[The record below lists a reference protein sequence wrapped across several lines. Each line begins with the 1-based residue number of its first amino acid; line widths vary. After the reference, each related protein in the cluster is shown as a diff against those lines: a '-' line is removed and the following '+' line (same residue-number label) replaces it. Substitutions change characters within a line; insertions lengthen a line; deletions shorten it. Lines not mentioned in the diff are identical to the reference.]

1 MFNNFKYL
9 VREGLRNA
17 WANRLMT
24 FASVGVLVCC
34 LVLMGSAVLVS
45 VNITHVM
52 ELFEDKN
59 VVMVFLNDTVS
70 GSDATLTVA
79 DVQKKI
85 LTVDNVDPEN
95 IEFVPKEKGFSSL
108 MDRFDEKLK
117 IIDTLGDTANILP
130 DAFKVGFKDP
140 TRYETTVQQL
150 KNLPEVYTV
159 RDNRE
164 YAEKLMGINQTVTV
178 VGTWIVGLLLVVS
191 LFIITNTIK
200 LTMYVRKLEISIM
213 KSVGATDWFI
223 RMPFLVEGIVIIRM
237 PFLVEGIVIGMTAGL
252 ISFGLVSYI
261 YSAAA
266 SSITDVLA
274 TGVLPYST
282 MLFKLLLA
290 FIGSGVLSGSIGS
303 LVSIRKYLRND
314 GGLND
319 E

>member
-1 MFNNFKYL
+1 MFNNLKYL

-45 VNITHVM
+45 VNITHIM
-52 ELFEDKN
+52 ALFEDKN

-70 GSDATLTVA
+70 GSDANMTVA
-79 DVQKKI
+79 DVKNQI
-85 LTVDNVDPEN
+85 LSIEN
-95 IEFVPKEKGFSSL
+95 IDENNVEFIPKEKGFSAL

-117 IIDTLGDTANILP
+117 IMDTLGDTANILP

-150 KNLPEVYTV
+150 KNLPVVYTV

-164 YAEKLMGINQTVTV
+164 YAQKLMGINQTVTV

-223 RMPFLVEGIVIIRM
+223 RMPFLVEGIA
-237 PFLVEGIVIGMTAGL
+237 IGLAAGL

-274 TGVLPYST
+274 TGVLPYSS
-282 MLFKLLLA
+282 MFGWLMLA
-290 FIGSGVLSGSIGS
+290 FLGSGVLSGALGS
-303 LVSIRKYLRND
+303 LVSIRKYLKND

>member
-70 GSDATLTVA
+70 GSDAALTVA

-85 LTVDNVDPEN
+85 LTVDNVDPDN

-108 MDRFDEKLK
+108 MNRFDEKLK

-178 VGTWIVGLLLVVS
+178 VGSWIVGLLLVVS

-223 RMPFLVEGIVIIRM
+223 RMPFLVEGIVIG
-237 PFLVEGIVIGMTAGL
+237 LTAGL

-274 TGVLPYST
+274 TGVLPYTS
-282 MLFKLLLA
+282 MMFKLLLA
-290 FIGSGVLSGSIGS
+290 FIGSGVLSGAIGS

>member
-45 VNITHVM
+45 LNITHIM
-52 ELFEDKN
+52 QIFDDKN
-59 VVMVFLNDTVS
+59 VVMVFLNDKVS
-70 GSDATLTVA
+70 GSDAAMTVA
-79 DVQKKI
+79 DVQKQI
-85 LTVDNVDPEN
+85 LTVENVDPDN
-95 IEFVPKEKGFSSL
+95 VEFVPKEKGFSSL

-117 IIDTLGDTANILP
+117 IMDTLGDTANILP

-140 TRYETTVQQL
+140 TRYETTVEQL
-150 KNLPEVYTV
+150 KNLPVVYTV

-164 YAEKLMGINQTVTV
+164 FAKRLMGINQTVTV
-178 VGTWIVGLLLVVS
+178 VGSWIVGLLLVVS

-223 RMPFLVEGIVIIRM
+223 RMPFLVEGIVIGLI
-237 PFLVEGIVIGMTAGL
+237 AGL

-266 SSITDVLA
+266 SSITDVMA
-274 TGVLPYST
+274 TGVLPYGS
-282 MLFKLLLA
+282 LFFNLLLA
-290 FIGSGVLSGSIGS
+290 FLGSGVLSGTIGS

>member
-1 MFNNFKYL
+1 MWLTADRRSIIMFNNFKYL

-45 VNITHVM
+45 VNITHLM
-52 ELFEDKN
+52 QLFEDKN
-59 VVMVFLNDTVS
+59 VVMVFLNDTIS

-79 DVQKKI
+79 DVQNKI
-85 LTVDNVDPEN
+85 LTIDNVDPDN

-178 VGTWIVGLLLVVS
+178 VGAWIVGLLLVVS

-223 RMPFLVEGIVIIRM
+223 RMPFLVEGIVIG
-237 PFLVEGIVIGMTAGL
+237 LAAGL

-274 TGVLPYST
+274 TGVLPYSS

-290 FIGSGVLSGSIGS
+290 FIGSGVLSGAIGS

>member
-45 VNITHVM
+45 VNISHIM

-70 GSDATLTVA
+70 GSDTSMTVA
-79 DVQKKI
+79 DVQKQI
-85 LTVDNVDPEN
+85 LTVENVDPDSV
-95 IEFVPKEKGFSSL
+95 EFVPKEKGFSSL
-108 MDRFDEKLK
+108 MNRFDEKLK
-117 IIDTLGDTANILP
+117 IMDTLGDTANILP

-140 TRYETTVQQL
+140 TRYETTVKQL
-150 KNLPEVYTV
+150 KNLPVVYTV

-178 VGTWIVGLLLVVS
+178 VGAWIVGLLLVVS

-223 RMPFLVEGIVIIRM
+223 RMPFLVEGIVIGLI
-237 PFLVEGIVIGMTAGL
+237 AGL
-252 ISFGLVSYI
+252 VSFGLVSYI

-266 SSITDVLA
+266 SSITDVMA
-274 TGVLPYST
+274 TGVLPYSS
-282 MLFKLLLA
+282 MFFRLLLA
-290 FIGSGVLSGSIGS
+290 FIGSGVLSGTIGS

>member
-178 VGTWIVGLLLVVS
+178 VGAWIVGLLLVVS

-223 RMPFLVEGIVIIRM
+223 RMPFLVEGIVIGLI
-237 PFLVEGIVIGMTAGL
+237 AGL

-274 TGVLPYST
+274 TGVLPYSS
-282 MLFKLLLA
+282 MLFNLLIA

>member
-178 VGTWIVGLLLVVS
+178 VGAWIVGLLLVVS

-223 RMPFLVEGIVIIRM
+223 RMPFLVEGIVIGLI
-237 PFLVEGIVIGMTAGL
+237 AGL

-274 TGVLPYST
+274 TGVLPYSS
-282 MLFKLLLA
+282 MLLNLLLA
-290 FIGSGVLSGSIGS
+290 FIGSGVLSGAIGS

>member
-9 VREGLRNA
+9 VREGFRNA

-45 VNITHVM
+45 VNISHIM

-85 LTVDNVDPEN
+85 LTVDNVDPDN
-95 IEFVPKEKGFSSL
+95 IEFVPKEKGFSTL
-108 MDRFDEKLK
+108 MNRFDEKLK

-223 RMPFLVEGIVIIRM
+223 RMPFLVEGIVIG
-237 PFLVEGIVIGMTAGL
+237 LTAGL

-274 TGVLPYST
+274 TGVLPYSS

-303 LVSIRKYLRND
+303 PVSIRKYLRND
-314 GGLND
+314 GGLYD

>member
-45 VNITHVM
+45 VNISHVM

-85 LTVDNVDPEN
+85 ISVDNVDPDN
-95 IEFVPKEKGFSSL
+95 VEFVPKEKGFSSL

-117 IIDTLGDTANILP
+117 IMDTLGDTANILP

-150 KNLPEVYTV
+150 KNLPVVYTV

-164 YAEKLMGINQTVTV
+164 YAQKLMGINQTVTV

-223 RMPFLVEGIVIIRM
+223 RMPFLVEGIA
-237 PFLVEGIVIGMTAGL
+237 IGLAAGL

-274 TGVLPYST
+274 TGVLPYSS
-282 MLFKLLLA
+282 MFGWLMLA
-290 FIGSGVLSGSIGS
+290 FLGSGVLSGALGS
-303 LVSIRKYLRND
+303 LVSIRKYLKND

>member
-9 VREGLRNA
+9 VREGIRNA

-52 ELFEDKN
+52 QLFEDKN
-59 VVMVFLNDTVS
+59 VVMVFLNDTIS

-79 DVQKKI
+79 DVQNKI
-85 LTVDNVDPEN
+85 LTIDNVDPDN

-178 VGTWIVGLLLVVS
+178 VGAWIVGLLLVVS

-223 RMPFLVEGIVIIRM
+223 RMPFLVEGIVIG
-237 PFLVEGIVIGMTAGL
+237 LAAGL

-274 TGVLPYST
+274 TGVLPYSS

-290 FIGSGVLSGSIGS
+290 FIGSGVLSGAIGS

>member
-45 VNITHVM
+45 LNITHIM
-52 ELFEDKN
+52 QIFDDKN
-59 VVMVFLNDTVS
+59 VVMVFLNDKVS
-70 GSDATLTVA
+70 GSDAAMTVA
-79 DVQKKI
+79 DVQKQI
-85 LTVDNVDPEN
+85 LTVENVDPDN
-95 IEFVPKEKGFSSL
+95 VEFVPKEKGFASL

-117 IIDTLGDTANILP
+117 IMDTLGDTANILP

-140 TRYETTVQQL
+140 TRYETTVEQL
-150 KNLPEVYTV
+150 KNLPVVYTV

-164 YAEKLMGINQTVTV
+164 FAKRLMGINQTVTV
-178 VGTWIVGLLLVVS
+178 VGSWIVGLLLVVS

-223 RMPFLVEGIVIIRM
+223 RMPFLVEGIVIGLI
-237 PFLVEGIVIGMTAGL
+237 AGL

-266 SSITDVLA
+266 SSITDVMA
-274 TGVLPYST
+274 TGVLPYGS
-282 MLFKLLLA
+282 LFFNLLLA
-290 FIGSGVLSGSIGS
+290 FLGSGVLSGTIGS

>member
-9 VREGLRNA
+9 VREGFRNA

-45 VNITHVM
+45 FNITHIM

-85 LTVDNVDPEN
+85 LTVDNVDPDN

-223 RMPFLVEGIVIIRM
+223 RMPFLVEGIVIG
-237 PFLVEGIVIGMTAGL
+237 LTAGL

>member
-45 VNITHVM
+45 VNITHIM

-70 GSDATLTVA
+70 GSDTTMTVA

-85 LTVDNVDPEN
+85 LTVDNVDPDN

-117 IIDTLGDTANILP
+117 IMDTLGDTANMLP

-178 VGTWIVGLLLVVS
+178 VGAWIVGLLLVVS

-223 RMPFLVEGIVIIRM
+223 RMPFLVEGIVIG
-237 PFLVEGIVIGMTAGL
+237 LVAGL

-274 TGVLPYST
+274 TGVLPYTS
-282 MLFKLLLA
+282 MLFNLLLA
-290 FIGSGVLSGSIGS
+290 FIGSGVLSGAIGS

>member
-24 FASVGVLVCC
+24 FASIGVLVCC

-70 GSDATLTVA
+70 GSDTAMTVA
-79 DVQKKI
+79 DVQKQI
-85 LTVDNVDPEN
+85 LTVENVDPDKV
-95 IEFVPKEKGFSSL
+95 EFVPKEKGFSSL
-108 MDRFDEKLK
+108 MNRFDEKLK
-117 IIDTLGDTANILP
+117 IMETLGDTANILP

-150 KNLPEVYTV
+150 KNLPVVLTV

-223 RMPFLVEGIVIIRM
+223 RMPFLVEGIVIGLI
-237 PFLVEGIVIGMTAGL
+237 AGL

-266 SSITDVLA
+266 SSITDVMA
-274 TGVLPYST
+274 TGVLPYGS
-282 MLFKLLLA
+282 LFFNLLMA
-290 FIGSGVLSGSIGS
+290 FLGSGILSGTIGS

-314 GGLND
+314 GGLYD
-319 E
+319 D

>member
-24 FASVGVLVCC
+24 FASIGVLVCC

-52 ELFEDKN
+52 QLFDDKN
-59 VVMVFLNDTVS
+59 VVMVFLNETVS
-70 GSDATLTVA
+70 GSDAAMTVA

-85 LTVDNVDPEN
+85 LSVDNVDPEN
-95 IEFVPKEKGFSSL
+95 IEFVPKEKGFSTL

-178 VGTWIVGLLLVVS
+178 VGAWIVGLLLVVS

-223 RMPFLVEGIVIIRM
+223 RMPFLVEGIIIG
-237 PFLVEGIVIGMTAGL
+237 LVAGL

-266 SSITDVLA
+266 SSITNVLA
-274 TGVLPYST
+274 TGVMPYSS
-282 MLFKLLLA
+282 MIVNLLIA

>member
-9 VREGLRNA
+9 VREGFRNA
-17 WANRLMT
+17 WVNRLMT

-85 LTVDNVDPEN
+85 LTVDNVDPDN
-95 IEFVPKEKGFSSL
+95 IEFVPKEKGFSTL
-108 MDRFDEKLK
+108 MNRFDEKLK

-223 RMPFLVEGIVIIRM
+223 RMPFLVEGIVIG
-237 PFLVEGIVIGMTAGL
+237 LTAGL

-274 TGVLPYST
+274 TGVLPYSS

-314 GGLND
+314 GGLYD

>member
-178 VGTWIVGLLLVVS
+178 VGSWIVGLLLVVS

-223 RMPFLVEGIVIIRM
+223 RMPFLVEGIVIGLI
-237 PFLVEGIVIGMTAGL
+237 AGL

-266 SSITDVLA
+266 SSVTDVLA
-274 TGVLPYST
+274 TGVLPYSS
-282 MLFKLLLA
+282 MLFNLLIA

>member
-9 VREGLRNA
+9 VREGFRNA

-24 FASVGVLVCC
+24 LASVGVLVCC
-34 LVLMGSAVLVS
+34 LVLMGSAILVS
-45 VNITHVM
+45 VNISNIMH
-52 ELFEDKN
+52 LFEEKN

-70 GSDATLTVA
+70 SSDASMTVE
-79 DVQKKI
+79 DVKNQI
-85 LTVDNVDPEN
+85 LSVDNIDSEN
-95 IEFVPKEKGFSSL
+95 IEFIPKEKGFSTL
-108 MDRFDEKLK
+108 MSRFDENLK

-130 DAFKVGFKDP
+130 DAFRVGFKDP
-140 TRYETTVQQL
+140 TRYETTVEQL
-150 KNLPEVYTV
+150 KNLPVVYTV

-223 RMPFLVEGIVIIRM
+223 RMPFLVEGIIIG
-237 PFLVEGIVIGMTAGL
+237 LSAGL

-266 SSITDVLA
+266 SAISDVLA
-274 TGVLPYST
+274 TGALPYRSMFLK
-282 MLFKLLLA
+282 MLGA
-290 FIGSGVLSGSIGS
+290 FLGSGILSGTIGS

>member
-24 FASVGVLVCC
+24 LASVGVLVCC

-45 VNITHVM
+45 VNISHAMTW
-52 ELFEDKN
+52 LRDQN

-70 GSDATLTVA
+70 GSDKSYTVA
-79 DVQKKI
+79 DVKNQI
-85 LTVDNVDPEN
+85 LSVDNVDEN
-95 IEFVPKEKGFSSL
+95 NVEFVSREEGFRTLIS
-108 MDRFDEKLK
+108 RFEQQPQ
-117 IIDTLGDTANILP
+117 IMESLGDTANILP
-130 DAFKVGFKDP
+130 DAFRVGFKDP
-140 TRYETTVQQL
+140 TRYETTVKQL
-150 KNLPEVYTV
+150 QNLDVVYAV

-164 YAEKLMGINQTVTV
+164 YANKLMSINKTVTV
-178 VGTWIVGLLLVVS
+178 VGVWIVGLLLVVS

-223 RMPFLVEGIVIIRM
+223 RMPFLVEGIVIG
-237 PFLVEGIVIGMTAGL
+237 LAAGI

-261 YSAAA
+261 YSAATSA
-266 SSITDVLA
+266 ISSIMSSGT
-274 TGVLPYST
+274 LPYMS
-282 MLFKLLLA
+282 MVGWLLLA
-290 FIGSGVLSGSIGS
+290 FLGSGVFSGALGS
-303 LVSIRKYLRND
+303 LVSIRKYLKDD
-314 GGLND
+314 GGVSG

>member
-1 MFNNFKYL
+1 MWLTADRRSIIMFNNFKYL

-45 VNITHVM
+45 VNITHLM
-52 ELFEDKN
+52 QLFEDKN
-59 VVMVFLNDTVS
+59 VVMVFLNDTIS

-79 DVQKKI
+79 DVQNKI
-85 LTVDNVDPEN
+85 LTIDNVDPDN

-130 DAFKVGFKDP
+130 DAFKVGFEDP

-178 VGTWIVGLLLVVS
+178 VGAWIVGLLLVVS

-223 RMPFLVEGIVIIRM
+223 RMPFLVEGIVIG
-237 PFLVEGIVIGMTAGL
+237 LAAGL

-274 TGVLPYST
+274 TGVLPYSS

-290 FIGSGVLSGSIGS
+290 FIGSGVLSGAIGS

>member
-9 VREGLRNA
+9 VREGFRNA

-45 VNITHVM
+45 VNISHIM

-85 LTVDNVDPEN
+85 LAVDNVDPDN
-95 IEFVPKEKGFSSL
+95 IEFVPKEKGFSTL
-108 MDRFDEKLK
+108 MNRFDEKLK

-191 LFIITNTIK
+191 LFIIPNVESVSSPNF
-200 LTMYVRKLEISIM
+200 LTLSFFSLPVSTADTTTAPKCR
-213 KSVGATDWFI
+213 
-223 RMPFLVEGIVIIRM
+223 FLW
-237 PFLVEGIVIGMTAGL
+237 
-252 ISFGLVSYI
+252 
-261 YSAAA
+261 
-266 SSITDVLA
+266 
-274 TGVLPYST
+274 
-282 MLFKLLLA
+282 
-290 FIGSGVLSGSIGS
+290 
-303 LVSIRKYLRND
+303 
-314 GGLND
+314 
-319 E
+319 

>member
-108 MDRFDEKLK
+108 LDRFDEKLK

-178 VGTWIVGLLLVVS
+178 VGAWIVGLLLVVS

-223 RMPFLVEGIVIIRM
+223 RMPFLVEGIVIGLI
-237 PFLVEGIVIGMTAGL
+237 AGL

-274 TGVLPYST
+274 TGVLPYSS
-282 MLFKLLLA
+282 MLINLLIA
-290 FIGSGVLSGSIGS
+290 FIGSGVLSGSVGS

>member
-178 VGTWIVGLLLVVS
+178 VGAWIVGLLLVVS

-223 RMPFLVEGIVIIRM
+223 RMPFLVEGIVIGLI
-237 PFLVEGIVIGMTAGL
+237 AGL

-274 TGVLPYST
+274 TGVLPYSS
-282 MLFKLLLA
+282 MLINLLIA
-290 FIGSGVLSGSIGS
+290 FIGSGVLSGSVGS

>member
-9 VREGLRNA
+9 VREGFRNA

-45 VNITHVM
+45 FNITHIM

-85 LTVDNVDPEN
+85 LTVDNVDPDN

-140 TRYETTVQQL
+140 TGYETTVQQL

-223 RMPFLVEGIVIIRM
+223 RMPFLVEGIVIG
-237 PFLVEGIVIGMTAGL
+237 LTAGL

>member
-45 VNITHVM
+45 VNITHLM
-52 ELFEDKN
+52 QLFEDKN
-59 VVMVFLNDTVS
+59 VVMVFLNATIS

-79 DVQKKI
+79 DVQNKI
-85 LTVDNVDPEN
+85 LTIDNVDPDN

-178 VGTWIVGLLLVVS
+178 VGAWIVGLLLVVS

-223 RMPFLVEGIVIIRM
+223 RMPFLVEGIVIG
-237 PFLVEGIVIGMTAGL
+237 LAAGL

-274 TGVLPYST
+274 TGVLPYSS

-290 FIGSGVLSGSIGS
+290 FIGSGVLSGAIGS

>member
-59 VVMVFLNDTVS
+59 VVMVFLNNTVS

-85 LTVDNVDPEN
+85 ISVDNVDPDN
-95 IEFVPKEKGFSSL
+95 VEFVPKEKGFSSL

-178 VGTWIVGLLLVVS
+178 VGAWIVGLLLVVS

-223 RMPFLVEGIVIIRM
+223 RMPFLVEGIVIG
-237 PFLVEGIVIGMTAGL
+237 LAAGL

-266 SSITDVLA
+266 SSITNVLA
-274 TGVLPYST
+274 TGVLPYSS

-314 GGLND
+314 GGLNN

>member
-9 VREGLRNA
+9 VREGFRNA

-45 VNITHVM
+45 FNITHIM

-70 GSDATLTVA
+70 GSDTTMTVA

-85 LTVDNVDPEN
+85 LTVDNVDPDN

-117 IIDTLGDTANILP
+117 IMDTLGDTANILP

-178 VGTWIVGLLLVVS
+178 VGAWIVGLLLVVS

-223 RMPFLVEGIVIIRM
+223 RMPFLVEGIVIG
-237 PFLVEGIVIGMTAGL
+237 LVAGL

-274 TGVLPYST
+274 TGVLPYTS
-282 MLFKLLLA
+282 MLFNLLLA
-290 FIGSGVLSGSIGS
+290 FIGSGVLSGAIGS